1 MIDIPAWELLR
12 ILLGVGD
19 HAGVLPD
26 VAELV
31 HLLMLV
37 TELVHVSEPTLV
49 TARTFTLKVHENHN
63 RSKMMS

>member
-1 MIDIPAWELLR
+1 MEHIPARELLQ

-19 HAGVLPD
+19 HTSVLSN

-37 TELVHVSEPTLV
+37 TELVHVSEPTLG
-49 TARTFTLKVHENHN
+49 AAGAF
-63 RSKMMS
+63 S